1 MPRVRNEAMTQA
13 VHNAPSILLLTRHF
27 LRRLRSGQL
36 VCQEMFGT
44 MATIGELFGKLH
56 VQTLTFVLVAG

>member
-1 MPRVRNEAMTQA
+1 MTQA
-13 VHNAPSILLLTRHF
+13 AHNAPSILLLTRLL

-36 VCQEMFGT
+36 VCQDSIGT
-44 MATIGELFGKLH
+44 MATIGELFCKLH